1 MTPFDFFSSPHSVT
15 QKQYEALRMY
25 FLDKKTAREVAPIFG
40 YSYRGFTTVIS
51 IFLKKLNK
59 IPPDQLFFAK
69 PLKGRPVS
77 DPVNDAEQ
85 SVIGLRK
92 KNYSVDDIKVVMDGQ
107 GLNMSEKTIYNILSN
122 NGFSK
127 LPRRLKVDKQTLEN
141 PCIDAP
147 KSISLDFGRE
157 NFKSTSAGL
166 LCFLP
171 YIHKYGIDKLIEES
185 LYPQTESINRL
196 SSILS
201 FLALKLS
208 NVRRYTADNLWCMD
222 RGMGLFAGLNVLPKA
237 AWFTSYSDRVT
248 SEMNHEFLARL
259 HRLWTGNGLLNDT
272 ANLDF
277 TTIPYWGNA
286 DHLENN
292 WSGKRTKALQSMLAV
307 LAHDPDSGIID
318 YGNANVLH
326 KNESAVVLEYLDFYT
341 LHNKQNLKYL
351 IFDSKFTNYQN
362 LNQLNQKEIKFITIR
377 RKGKNMVDRLDKIPA
392 NQWKIKR
399 IETGDNKSRNLKVF
413 EEEVKLKDYDG
424 LVRQISITGNGK
436 IKPGIIITNDFELSI
451 EKIVRKYARRWL
463 VEKTISQQIEF
474 FHLNH
479 VSSSMVI
486 KVDFDL
492 TMSLLAFNLYRLM
505 ALDFTRYDHLTA
517 QTIYEKF
524 IINDGD
530 IIIDDQSISVS
541 LKKKRNLPLVLEKLK
556 PFSLT
561 NYCWLNNKKLIFDGA
576 SYS

>member
-1 MTPFDFFSSPHSVT
+1 MTPFDFFSSSHSIA

-25 FLDKKTAREVAPIFG
+25 FLEKKTAREVAPIFG
-40 YSYRGFTTVIS
+40 YSYRGFTTIIS
-51 IFLKKLNK
+51 MFVKKLKENT
-59 IPPDQLFFAK
+59 PDQLFFAK

-77 DPVNDAEQ
+77 DSVNNAEE
-85 SVIGLRK
+85 SVVALRK
-92 KNYSVDDIKVVMDGQ
+92 KNYSVDDIKVVMDSQ
-107 GLNMSEKTIYNILSN
+107 GFQISPKTIYNILSS

-127 LPRRLKVDKQTLEN
+127 LPRRLKADKQTLES
-141 PCIDAP
+141 PGIEAP
-147 KSISLDFGRE
+147 KSIRLEFGCE

-171 YIHKYGIDKLIEES
+171 YINKYGIDKLIEES
-185 LYPQTESINRL
+185 SYPQTECINRL

-259 HRLWTGNGLLNDT
+259 HSLWISNSLLNDT

-277 TTIPYWGNA
+277 TTIPYWGDA

-326 KNESAVVLEYLDFYT
+326 ENESAIVLEYLDFYT
-341 LHNKQNLKYL
+341 LNNNQKLQYL

-362 LNQLNQKEIKFITIR
+362 LNQLNKKAIKFITIR
-377 RKGKNMVDRLDKIPA
+377 RKGKNMVERLDKLPA
-392 NQWKIKR
+392 NLWKSKR
-399 IETGDNKSRNLKVF
+399 IETGDNKHRTLKVF
-413 EEEVKLKDYDG
+413 EETVKLKDYEG
-424 LVRQISITGNGK
+424 PVRQISITGNGR
-436 IKPGIIITNDFELSI
+436 IKSGIIITNDFELNI
-451 EKIVRKYARRWL
+451 EVIVRKYARRWL
-463 VEKTISQQIEF
+463 IEKTISQQIEF

-505 ALDFTRYDHLTA
+505 ALDFTRYEHLTA
-517 QTIYEKF
+517 QTMYEKF

-530 IIIDDQSISVS
+530 ITIDDQSITVC
-541 LKKKRNLPLVLEKLK
+541 LKKKRNLPLVLEKMK
-556 PFSLT
+556 SFSSKK
-561 NYCWLNNKKLIFDGA
+561 YSWLNNKKLIFNGA
-576 SYS
+576 TCS